1 MKAEGRRQK
10 AKGKGNF
17 RHSPSAIRH
26 GAAAAIAVAALA
38 ACGQQPWVGDG
49 NYFTYDHP
57 FTEAAAESA
66 RQNALGRCR
75 QRDEIAIQTS
85 RTCSLT
91 RCTTSYQCISA
102 DDARKIGEKK

>member
-1 MKAEGRRQK
+1 MKEEGRRMKAQDTRQK
-10 AKGKGNF
+10 ARGRPVTG
-17 RHSPSAIRH
+17 HWSLVTLLL
-26 GAAAAIAVAALA
+26 VAG
-38 ACGQQPWVGDG
+38 CSQQPWVAEG

-85 RTCSLT
+85 RVCSLT
-91 RCTTSYQCISA
+91 QCTTSYQCISA